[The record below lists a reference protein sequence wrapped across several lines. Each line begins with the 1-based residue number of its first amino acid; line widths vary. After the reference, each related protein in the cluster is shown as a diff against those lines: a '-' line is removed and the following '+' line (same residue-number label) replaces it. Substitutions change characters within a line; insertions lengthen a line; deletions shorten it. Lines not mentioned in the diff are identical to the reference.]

1 MKCINRKIHTMLWMA
16 IAVMLLL
23 MANKSVGQEMIDDV
37 EELPKVLQK
46 MYKERITVIKNDT
59 ITYRHRWFMPDQ
71 YKLQFAGSIGF
82 MSVGFGY
89 EIGQIY
95 QPALFIGYVGPHWG
109 GSLNRIVTVSMKNT
123 FRFTRQPVCKYFMP
137 YGGLSINWGNTNN
150 TFKTLPDYYPDEYY
164 FQNMVHF
171 APFVGG
177 ELKFSLKGK
186 YFNAVGVYSE
196 ISAFD
201 AYLLEAIRT
210 KYVKPHMALSLA
222 VGITFYLK

>member
-1 MKCINRKIHTMLWMA
+1 MVFTVVFL
-16 IAVMLLL
+16 VMT
-23 MANKSVGQEMIDDV
+23 NKSFGQEMTDNG
-37 EELPKVLQK
+37 EELPKVLQN
-46 MYKERITVIKNDT
+46 MYKERTKVINNDT
-59 ITYRHRWFMPDQ
+59 ITYRHRWFLPDQ

-95 QPALFIGYVGPHWG
+95 QPALFIGCVGPHWG
-109 GSLNRIVTVSMKNT
+109 GSFNRIVTVSMKNT
-123 FRFTRQPVCKYFMP
+123 FRFTRQPVCNYFMP

-150 TFKTLPDYYPDEYY
+150 TFKTLPDYYPDKYY

-171 APFVGG
+171 APFIGG
-177 ELKFSLKGK
+177 EVKFKLKGT
-186 YFNAVGVYSE
+186 YFKGMGVYSE
-196 ISAFD
+196 LSAFD

-222 VGITFYLK
+222 VGVTLYLK